1 MIRLGKLTDYALVLM
16 TCMARSDQHALHTA
30 RGLALESKLPLSTV
44 SKLLKMLL
52 QDGLLISRRGVNG
65 GYVLARPAEA
75 ISVAEIIVALE
86 GPIALT
92 ECSGD
97 VVGLCELEGHCAIKS
112 NQRAISQAVRGAL
125 ESVMLSDLVH
135 PLRLIAIQ
143 NGRGRLVPTIDVL
156 AGRVQ

>member
-1 MIRLGKLTDYALVLM
+1 MIRLGKLTDYGLVLM
-16 TCMARSDQHALHTA
+16 ACMARKHHHTLHTA

-52 QDGLLISRRGVNG
+52 QGELLISRRGVNG
-65 GYVLARPAEA
+65 GYVLARQATA

-92 ECSGD
+92 QCSSD
-97 VVGLCELEGHCAIKS
+97 VSGLCELERYCAIKS

-125 ESVMLSDLVH
+125 ENVMLSDLVH
-135 PLRLIAIQ
+135 PIQLIAIK
-143 NGRGRLVPTIDVL
+143 NGRGQLVPTIDVL